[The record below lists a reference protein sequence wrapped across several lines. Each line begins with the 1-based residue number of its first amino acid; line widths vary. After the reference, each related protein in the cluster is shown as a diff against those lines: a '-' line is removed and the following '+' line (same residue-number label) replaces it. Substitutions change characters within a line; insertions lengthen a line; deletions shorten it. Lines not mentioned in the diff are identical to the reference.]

1 LQFSKSSFKVKDQP
15 KMKSKYF
22 VGMLVAICLFSCKNG
37 EKVIYFQGD
46 FPENQ
51 KLFHTDYLPV
61 IQKNDLLDIKLI
73 SQNKEASA
81 LFTPSIEN
89 AKSSVTYKSGIAAKG
104 GFLVSQ
110 NGEIELPY
118 IGLLKVDKMTR
129 DQAVELI
136 EMKLSEY
143 IKDPIIQIQIINFKV
158 TILGDVRA
166 PGTYNV
172 PNEKISIVEAI
183 GIAGDLNI
191 TGKRK
196 EIKLIREIDGNRKE
210 VLIDFT
216 DKNLFNSEYFF
227 LHQNDIIYVPQNNA
241 KISNSSFSQIYIPIL
256 SSVSILLSL
265 VTVILNLSL

>member
-1 LQFSKSSFKVKDQP
+1 
-15 KMKSKYF
+15 MKAKYF
-22 VGMLVAICLFSCKNG
+22 IGILMAICLFSCKNG
-37 EKVIYFQGD
+37 EKVIYFQGE
-46 FPENQ
+46 FSENQ
-51 KLFHTDYLPV
+51 KILHTNYLPV

-89 AKSSVTYKSGIAAKG
+89 AKSSVTYKSGVAAKG

-118 IGLLKVDKMTR
+118 IGLLEVDKLTR
-129 DQAVELI
+129 DEAVELI
-136 EMKLSEY
+136 ETKLSEY
-143 IKDPIIQIQIINFKV
+143 IKNPIIQIQIINFKV
-158 TILGDVRA
+158 TILGDVKV

-196 EIKLIREIDGNRKE
+196 EIKLIREIDGKRIE
-210 VLIDFT
+210 ISVDFT
-216 DKNLFNSEYFF
+216 DKNIFNSDYFF

-241 KISNSSFSQIYIPIL
+241 KISNSRFSQIYIPIL
-256 SSVSILLSL
+256 STLSILLSVL
-265 VTVILNLSL
+265 TVIINQ